1 MSPYQLLG
9 LDETADE
16 RQIKRAYA
24 AALRTARPDE
34 DPERF
39 QQINEAYQAA
49 LELHLRRGGTVAV
62 SQALPVGETRTGWNS
77 GPITIDPTKPTAAP
91 YLAAMPAPSYVSLPQ
106 AVASM
111 IEAASKEGGP
121 QFAQWL
127 TQYAPLYSLEFK
139 AEAAI
144 ALMRTL
150 IMNFETRLPADAL
163 DAIAEF
169 FDLGGI
175 GNYPE
180 PVRAAL
186 QSLRLRSQFDFP
198 TFLTKLRKHR
208 RTPPDLRVW
217 LNSQPYFNDLALRND
232 TAQRV
237 REWLTADDSFF
248 LEPRCMEVLTEFF
261 GLQDDQLLRDRNLAR
276 NVIATE
282 NVDFMATR
290 GPIAIRQLKRKFSVL
305 QAFVAAAVP
314 GTAPAV
320 VRIAEFL
327 HDRYHGF
334 HPKISRRQYEF
345 FVELTDSGPWN
356 QLRWTVVALRMA
368 MAFALWLV
376 ASLVNLK
383 ELALGGSALFAAAV
397 GVISAA
403 SIFTGAWGHR
413 HYRLRRGCLRAAPIL
428 EP

>member
-1 MSPYQLLG
+1 MNPYRFLG
-9 LDETADE
+9 LDESADE

-39 QQINEAYQAA
+39 QRLNQAYQAA
-49 LELHLRRGGTVAV
+49 LELHLRRGGAVAAP
-62 SQALPVGETRTGWNS
+62 QALPVGEMRTGWSS
-77 GPITIDPTKPTAAP
+77 GPIAIDPAKSAAAP
-91 YLAAMPAPSYVSLPQ
+91 FATTVPASPSVSLPQ

-111 IEAASKEGGP
+111 IEAASKEDGP
-121 QFAQWL
+121 QFARWL
-127 TQYAPLYSLEFK
+127 TQYEPLYSLDLK
-139 AEAAI
+139 ADAAI
-144 ALMRTL
+144 ALVRTL
-150 IMNFETRLPADAL
+150 IVNPEVRLPTNAL

-169 FDLGGI
+169 FDLGSI
-175 GNYPE
+175 GHYPE
-180 PVRAAL
+180 PVRAAF
-186 QSLRLRSQFDFP
+186 QSLRLRSNFDFP
-198 TFLTKLRKHR
+198 TFLEKLRKRR
-208 RTPPDLRVW
+208 RTPPDLRAW
-217 LNSQPYFNDLALRND
+217 LQSQPYLNDLALRSE
-232 TAQRV
+232 TSHRM
-237 REWLTADDSFF
+237 REWLAADDSFF
-248 LEPRCMEVLTEFF
+248 LEPRCMEVLMEFF
-261 GLQDDQLLRDRNLAR
+261 GLQDDPLLRDRNLAR

-290 GPIAIRQLKRKFSVL
+290 GPLAIRQLKRRFSVL

-345 FVELTDSGPWN
+345 FLELTDSGPWN

-368 MAFALWLV
+368 MAFALWFV
-376 ASLVNLK
+376 ASALNLK
-383 ELALGGSALFAAAV
+383 QLAFGGSALFAAAI
-397 GVISAA
+397 GIISAV

-413 HYRLRRGCLRAAPIL
+413 HYRRRRRCLPVAPVP
-428 EP
+428 EA